1 MLHFRVRAAAG
12 GAVTGAHPLLGL
24 IRGVA
29 MRRKILLT
37 AVVWLT
43 GLNWAGAQTQ
53 TPPPPPESTAQ
64 IVEGIRVLRV
74 ARTLNLRA
82 EQVERVQPL
91 LASVQET
98 LQHEKLAL
106 DALWEQAAEAME
118 QVCAAWEVGDPA
130 PAKELDTANR
140 AAQAYYRTL
149 NAADD
154 TVATRAEELARL
166 LDAGQRSLIETA
178 AQRDA
183 AGGGGV
189 AADIARHLGVLRFT
203 QPDEYRLLRLAV
215 ALKLGEY
222 VLAPSHR
229 DYNAVVREIMRLAD
243 TVRRMSDAQYATQEP
258 QLAATVAQA
267 LRLPPPAPPEPRP
280 IPLNEYL
287 LFMRSPLTSELLKT
301 FVPAVT
307 GTGGGQ

>member
-1 MLHFRVRAAAG
+1 
-12 GAVTGAHPLLGL
+12 
-24 IRGVA
+24 
-29 MRRKILLT
+29 MRLKILLT

-43 GLNWAGAQTQ
+43 SLNWAGAQAP
-53 TPPPPPESTAQ
+53 TPPQPPETPAQ

-82 EQVERVQPL
+82 EQVQQIQPL
-91 LASVQET
+91 LTSVQET
-98 LQHEKLAL
+98 LQQEKLTL

-118 QVCAAWEVGDPA
+118 VVCAAWEIGDPA

-140 AAQAYYRTL
+140 ASQAYYRTL
-149 NAADD
+149 RAVDD
-154 TVATRAEELARL
+154 KVATRAEELARL
-166 LDAGQRSLIETA
+166 LDAGQRALIETA
-178 AQRDA
+178 AQRDAAEGA

-189 AADIARHLGVLRFT
+189 AADIARTLSVLRFV

-222 VLAPSHR
+222 VLAPDHR

-258 QLAATVAQA
+258 QLAATVARA
-267 LRLPPPAPPEPRP
+267 LRLSAPAPPEPVP

-287 LFMRSPLTSELLKT
+287 LFMSSPLTSELLKT
-301 FVPAVT
+301 YVPAVT
-307 GTGGGQ
+307 AAGGGQ